1 MKKTLRNLAKNF
13 AGFAVNKL
21 FCYFSGW
28 VRCVCFNPFCGM
40 VDVEIPKGGHV
51 YRNNCQNKPY
61 DPVGVE
67 QYTPPL
73 L

>member
-13 AGFAVNKL
+13 AGFAINKL

-40 VDVEIPKGGHV
+40 VDVEIPKG
-51 YRNNCQNKPY
+51 
-61 DPVGVE
+61 
-67 QYTPPL
+67 
-73 L
+73 